1 MLVTGSEHVLVQGL
15 TGRQGSF
22 WAARMAECGTRIVA
36 GASPGRGGRDVDGV
50 PVYDTVAQAAQ
61 RHRIDATVLFV
72 PAMLAKD
79 AALEAVRAGVK
90 KIVLLAE
97 HVPYQDTMFILAEAA
112 DAGAQVLGPNTAGLV
127 VPDVSSL
134 GIMPAFARNIFRP
147 GRVGVLSRSGSLGT
161 LICLNLVSAGYGQ
174 SAFIGIGGDP
184 ILGTTTMD
192 ALREL
197 DQHEGT
203 DAIVLVGEI
212 GGGMEEAA
220 ADYVAGM
227 SKPVVAFIAGR
238 SAPPETRM
246 GHAGA
251 IVTGDKGTG
260 RSKVAALT
268 SAGATVVDVP
278 SQVGEA
284 LRASGVGGGEVSR
297 HTGTLN
303 AASPT

>member
-1 MLVTGSEHVLVQGL
+1 MLVTSSEHVLVQGL

-22 WAARMAECGTRIVA
+22 WGARMAECGTTIVA
-36 GASPGRGGRDVDGV
+36 GASPGRGGQEVGGV
-50 PVYDTVAQAAQ
+50 PVYNTVAEAAQ
-61 RHRIDATVLFV
+61 HHRIDATVMFV
-72 PAMLAKD
+72 PAMLAKN

-97 HVPYQDTMFILAEAA
+97 HVPYQDTMLILAEAR

-127 VPDVSSL
+127 VPHVSSL
-134 GIMPAFARNIFRP
+134 GIMPAFAKNIFYP
-147 GRVGVLSRSGSLGT
+147 GRVGVISRSGSLGT

-184 ILGTTTMD
+184 ILGTTTVD

-197 DQHEGT
+197 NQHAGT
-203 DAIVLVGEI
+203 DAVVLVGEI
-212 GGGMEEAA
+212 GGRMEEDA

-227 SKPVVAFIAGR
+227 TKPVVAFIAGR

-251 IVTGDKGTG
+251 IVSGDKGSG
-260 RSKVAALT
+260 SSKVRALT
-268 SAGATVVDVP
+268 AAGATVVDVP
-278 SQVGEA
+278 SQIGEA
-284 LRASGVGGGEVSR
+284 LLAAGADARQRALQSAIATPNR
-297 HTGTLN
+297 
-303 AASPT
+303 

>member
-1 MLVTGSEHVLVQGL
+1 MLVTGNEHVLVQGL

-22 WAARMAECGTRIVA
+22 WGARMAECGTTIVA
-36 GASPGRGGRDVDGV
+36 GASPGRGGQVVGGV
-50 PVYDTVAQAAQ
+50 PVYNTVAEAAE
-61 RHRIDATVLFV
+61 RHQIDATVLFV

-79 AALEAVRAGVK
+79 AALEAVRVGVK
-90 KIVLLAE
+90 KIVLLTE
-97 HVPYQDTMFILAEAA
+97 HVPYQDTMLILAEAE

-134 GIMPAFARNIFRP
+134 GIMPAFAKNIFRP

-184 ILGTTTMD
+184 ILGTTTTD

-212 GGGMEEAA
+212 GGGMEEDAA
-220 ADYVAGM
+220 GYVARM

-251 IVTGDKGTG
+251 IVIGDKGSG
-260 RSKVAALT
+260 SSKVTALT
-268 SAGATVVDVP
+268 AAGATVVDVP
-278 SQVGEA
+278 SQIGDA
-284 LRASGVGGGEVSR
+284 LRAAHVTQRSVTRVSR
-297 HTGTLN
+297 SAT
-303 AASPT
+303 A